1 MKTLNK
7 IKILLVSAMIAKSQE
22 NGDEIVT
29 NVHMSGTFSLLTSFS
44 ILPTNSQWQGSEE
57 LQGLLLQSNP
67 PLTLL
72 GDTLLQIMD
81 ESHGQQSHTRFVQP
95 RCCQIAPALE
105 YWNSSDQRESL
116 RNLQTFLSLNL
127 SPLFRPFERHTPCFP
142 YFLPHHLCI
151 RLRLLK
157 EVSRQNFF
165 LLKWGNHSRNW

>member
-29 NVHMSGTFSLLTSFS
+29 KVYMSGTLSLLTSFS

-57 LQGLLLQSNP
+57 LQGLLLQRTVLLLCLEIHCSRLWMSP
-67 PLTLL
+67 KDSIATL
-72 GDTLLQIMD
+72 
-81 ESHGQQSHTRFVQP
+81 FAQP
-95 RCCQIAPALE
+95 RYCQIAPALE
-105 YWNSSDQRESL
+105 YWNSSDQQESL

-127 SPLFRPFERHTPCFP
+127 SPLFRPFERHTPFFP
-142 YFLPHHLCI
+142 YFLPRHSCI